1 MHFLERKVDILPTS
15 IKCSKLLQSGIVG
28 FVCSNNVIEKL
39 SLCLSFAFYYV
50 STKERANNPTTA
62 LISHA
67 SKVKLKSLACYTS
80 HYANKGLPDV
90 QAGFRKGRAT
100 RD

>member
-1 MHFLERKVDILPTS
+1 M
-15 IKCSKLLQSGIVG
+15 
-28 FVCSNNVIEKL
+28 CSNNVIKKL

-67 SKVKLKSLACYTS
+67 SKVMLKILHARLQ
-80 HYANKGLPDV
+80 HYANQELPDV
-90 QAGFRKGRAT
+90 QLGFKKEEEL
-100 RD
+100 